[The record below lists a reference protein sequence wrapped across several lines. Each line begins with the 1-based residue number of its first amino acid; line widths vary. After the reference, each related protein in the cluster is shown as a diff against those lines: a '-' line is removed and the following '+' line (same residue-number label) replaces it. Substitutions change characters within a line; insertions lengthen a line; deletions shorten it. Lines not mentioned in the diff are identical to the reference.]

1 MRGGRRYVTSFTVTA
16 HGMGTLCGVS
26 RRTRMDVNRRA
37 ARDGVRGRARPVAG
51 AALGVALALGAGP
64 LAAQSADRWSGADK
78 ALHVGMSAPFGA
90 IGASLAPA
98 DAGTGT
104 RLLWGAAL
112 GSLPG
117 LAKEAIDL
125 QRQGGTASARDLAAN
140 LAGAALG
147 ALFAD
152 CCLIR
157 PIARGDRLD
166 GVGVEFR
173 VPF

>member
-1 MRGGRRYVTSFTVTA
+1 MDEYGRTVA
-16 HGMGTLCGVS
+16 
-26 RRTRMDVNRRA
+26 
-37 ARDGVRGRARPVAG
+37 GRARSRPRPRAA
-51 AALGVALALGAGP
+51 AALVAAFALGAGP
-64 LAAQSADRWSGADK
+64 VAAQSADSWTGSDK
-78 ALHVGMSAPFGA
+78 AMHVGLSAPFGA
-90 IGASLAPA
+90 VGASLAPA

-104 RLLWGAAL
+104 RLLWGAAI

-117 LAKEAIDL
+117 LAKEVIDL
-125 QRQGGTASARDLAAN
+125 QRPGATASARDLAAN

-147 ALFAD
+147 ALLAD

-157 PIARGDRLD
+157 PIARGDRVD

>member
-1 MRGGRRYVTSFTVTA
+1 
-16 HGMGTLCGVS
+16 
-26 RRTRMDVNRRA
+26 MDVNRRT
-37 ARDGVRGRARPVAG
+37 ARAGARGRACPVAG
-51 AALGVALALGAGP
+51 AALGVALALGAGSV
-64 LAAQSADRWSGADK
+64 AAQSADRWSGGDK

-90 IGASLAPA
+90 VGASLAPA

-117 LAKEAIDL
+117 LAKEVIDL
-125 QRQGGTASARDLAAN
+125 QRLGGTASARDLAAN
-140 LAGAALG
+140 LAGATLG

-157 PIARGDRLD
+157 PIARGDRVD